1 MKEITNLPTNPL
13 GISNYAK
20 KKIDKLR
27 IKKFEEEEKKK
38 HEELMA
44 KPQTTP
50 YITVAY
56 VKDVYRRV
64 VDNGYVKQGIKS
76 HEAGKFEQ
84 ENPLA
89 KGGHGTYAIHEYG
102 GTQLIVEL
110 NVPGKQP
117 FFVDVRPRV
126 LNFNHLVRLE
136 DSKIEILKRN
146 NLGRR
151 LEVLVVDT
159 TSRYHGDLVDINSVI
174 DKLDLLCS

>member
-1 MKEITNLPTNPL
+1 MKEIGNFPITTVVM
-13 GISNYAK
+13 SNYARKQIEKLRVK
-20 KKIDKLR
+20 KAEEDEIRKIDELR
-27 IKKFEEEEKKK
+27 S
-38 HEELMA
+38 

-50 YITVAY
+50 YKAIAY

-102 GTQLIVEL
+102 GTQLSVEL

-117 FFVDVRPRV
+117 FFVNVRPRV
-126 LNFNHLVRLE
+126 LEINHLKRLV
-136 DSKIEILKRN
+136 DSQIEILKRN
-146 NLGRR
+146 NVGRR
-151 LEVLVVDT
+151 LEVIVVDT
-159 TSRYHGDLVDINSVI
+159 TSRYHGDLVDIDSVI
-174 DKLDLLCS
+174 NQLH